1 MKWYIS
7 GDTHGNFTR
16 FTNLAEYDTDER
28 VAIIVLGDCA
38 VNWTLDPE
46 RDAGLKRQLAKK
58 FSNFEWFLLRGNH
71 DARPE
76 DVQGMEKIWNDEI
89 QGPVWQ
95 ETKYPNIH
103 YFVDG
108 CDYYINKYHVLTI
121 GGAYSVDKNYRLAHG
136 GIWHANEQLTTEEQ
150 WIIKLAT
157 CGRNF
162 DFVLTHTAPI
172 SWEPS
177 DLFLSMIDQSS
188 VDKTTELW
196 LDEIRKSITYKI
208 WLFGHYHQDRLE
220 RPGVQLMYRSIET
233 LDDIWARWNNS
244 DGPEWWLPKS
254 PMYYAAND

>member
-16 FTNLAEYDTDER
+16 FTNLAEYKTNER
-28 VAIIVLGDCA
+28 VAVIVLGDCA
-38 VNWTLDPE
+38 VNWTLKPE
-46 RDAGLKRQLAKK
+46 YDSGLKRQLTKK

-76 DVQGMEKIWNDEI
+76 DVQGMKKIWNDEI

-188 VDKTTELW
+188 VDKTMELW
-196 LDEIRKSITYKI
+196 LDEIRKYITYKI

-220 RPGVQLMYRSIET
+220 RPGVQLMYQSIET
-233 LDDIWARWNNS
+233 LDDIWTRWNNP
-244 DGPEWWLPKS
+244 DGPEWYLPKA
-254 PMYYAAND
+254 PMYYAKEK